1 MRKRQKTVCKALNY
15 IEHFLILLCAIAGGI
30 STFAFAS
37 FLGFPIGITGSVIG
51 LTISVAIKKY
61 KSIIKKNDTTRQKK
75 HKKIVLLANSKLN
88 RIEVLV
94 SKLLIDSDIS
104 YYELSLINNILKE
117 YDNMKEKRR
126 N

>member
-1 MRKRQKTVCKALNY
+1 MRKKQKTVCKTLNY

-30 STFAFAS
+30 STFDFAS
-37 FLGFPIGITGSVIG
+37 FLGSPIGITGSVIG

-61 KSIIKKNDTTRQKK
+61 KSIIKINDTTRQKK

-104 YYELSLINNILKE
+104 YYELALINNILKE